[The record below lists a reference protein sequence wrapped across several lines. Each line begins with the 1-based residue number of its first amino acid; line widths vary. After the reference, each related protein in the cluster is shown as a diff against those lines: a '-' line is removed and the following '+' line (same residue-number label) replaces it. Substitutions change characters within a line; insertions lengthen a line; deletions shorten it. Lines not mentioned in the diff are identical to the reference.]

1 MSPSHV
7 CSRES
12 LKSAPRIV
20 SIVEIISSKVL
31 TNATNIASF
40 DLMTFFV
47 AICPYFSK
55 IFLYNTAYSFG
66 ILKLS
71 TNSNSSSLPR
81 TETLVDLTKGA
92 DMSLAEEVDANL
104 ESTVQRRMQRM
115 STLQLQQVPQQTQNL
130 QGIHPTQL

>member
-20 SIVEIISSKVL
+20 SIVEIISSKV
-31 TNATNIASF
+31 I

-47 AICPYFSK
+47 AICLYFSK

-66 ILKLS
+66 ILMSS

-92 DMSLAEEVDANL
+92 EDFFSRG
-104 ESTVQRRMQRM
+104 SRYQFRRMQRM
-115 STLQLQQVPQQTQNL
+115 SSLQLQQVPQQTQNL
-130 QGIHPTQL
+130 QWIHLTQLACYPRHLL